1 MELLTVLLIF
11 DLLQRTIKPRLD
23 AFDKCRVLEI
33 ENSALFPAF
42 RFQDIKDIKRET
54 VQRIQTVRVA
64 FASNRERAAVAVF
77 CERTIESSAKFP
89 ASAQRA
95 ERSRE
100 RTEGLRPQ
108 GAGVGFRRQKS
119 RFASVTFDYFLEIKN
134 SALFLAFCLQEI
146 KEIKEIKR
154 RARRSSRP
162 RCRGRAQ
169 QSGRQARRCLP
180 RGFIRWPEQGLAC
193 GQDLV
198 DLHLG
203 QLVGPVLVARV

>member
-1 MELLTVLLIF
+1 MSLIF

-33 ENSALFPAF
+33 NNSALFPAF

-54 VQRIQTVRVA
+54 VQRIQTARIA
-64 FASNRERAAVAVF
+64 FPFNCERAAVAVF
-77 CERTIESSAKFP
+77 CERTIGSSATSL

-95 ERSRE
+95 ERSRK

-108 GAGVGFRRQKS
+108 GADVRFRRQKR
-119 RFASVTFDYFLEIKN
+119 RFASETFDYFLEIKN

-154 RARRSSRP
+154 RSRRPSRLD
-162 RCRGRAQ
+162 GR
-169 QSGRQARRCLP
+169 RRAAAAGAP
-180 RGFIRWPEQGLAC
+180 TREIVSR
-193 GQDLV
+193 
-198 DLHLG
+198 
-203 QLVGPVLVARV
+203 